1 MNIQNVAE
9 SLERTSGVLRKY
21 SFDFWANKLDQI
33 KSEIGQKPDFEIIES
48 LKKLYGGFGTLMDLA
63 VDPYE
68 LPKGATEESGNRELL
83 GSINDLHR
91 SLG

>member
-1 MNIQNVAE
+1 MTNVAE
-9 SLERTSGVLRKY
+9 NLDKTSQTLSKY
-21 SFDFWANKLDQI
+21 GFDFWANKLDSA
-33 KSEIGQKPDFEIIES
+33 KSEIGQKPDMEVINS

-63 VDPYE
+63 VDPYD
-68 LPKGATEESGNRELL
+68 LPKDVTEEAGNKELI